1 MFLPLLSFFLTGTLH
16 FGQLPAIQHYAKQ
29 AYRAS
34 PLAPAPK
41 VYSMKQLAKY
51 DGSDPK
57 LPILVSID
65 GEVYDVSKGG
75 QRMYGKGA
83 AYNMM

>member
-1 MFLPLLSFFLTGTLH
+1 MYTL
-16 FGQLPAIQHYAKQ
+16 
-29 AYRAS
+29 
-34 PLAPAPK
+34 
-41 VYSMKQLAKY
+41 KQLSKY